1 MKVKRRAN
9 APASMEKRAGISAP
23 EPRHGRRGLRRSW
36 AEEREQESESMDKT
50 MFFRILNS
58 EMELAT
64 GCTEPG
70 AVALTGAYAGA
81 ELNKRGEVIRR
92 MEVNASTN
100 ILKNAMAA
108 GIPGTKYTGMGY
120 ASAIGACAAAPEKQL
135 EVINGVSDDV
145 YKAAEL
151 LVESGKVVVGHADVP
166 QKLYIEVIAHG
177 DTHTARAV
185 IADLHTNLIALEVD
199 GESVM
204 TAGGSAAGGSDKD
217 VVTPEEIAEFL
228 TLRKIYDFCDKEL
241 DPMNDPID
249 IIRSAV
255 SVNSA
260 ICERGLEKDYGLAI
274 GPNLRRNCHDGLM
287 TWDMVTNSMMVTAA
301 GADARMAGAPYSVVA
316 NSGSGNQGITATM
329 PTVALAKWKD
339 IPEDKMLRA
348 VTMSHLVAIR
358 IKSKFGRLS
367 ALCGATVAGTGSAC
381 AITYLL
387 GGDYDAVC
395 RAVPN
400 MIGNV
405 AGMLCDGAK
414 ADCALKISSCVNAAF
429 QAAFMALRGV
439 RVQNTDGI
447 VETDPEHTIDN
458 FAELGNKGSGP
469 LDAAILHMM
478 LNKK

>member
-1 MKVKRRAN
+1 
-9 APASMEKRAGISAP
+9 
-23 EPRHGRRGLRRSW
+23 
-36 AEEREQESESMDKT
+36 MDKT

-316 NSGSGNQGITATM
+316 NSGSGNQGITVSVPLIVYARHLGSSDEQLYR
-329 PTVALAKWKD
+329 ALV
-339 IPEDKMLRA
+339 L
-348 VTMSHLVAIR
+348 SNLVAIHQKTG
-358 IKSKFGRLS
+358 IGRLS
-367 ALCGATVAGTGSAC
+367 AFCGAVCAGAAAGAGIAYLDGGGYCEAC
-381 AITYLL
+381 H
-387 GGDYDAVC
+387 AVVN
-395 RAVPN
+395 ALS
-400 MIGNV
+400 IV
-405 AGMLCDGAK
+405 AGMVCDGAK
-414 ADCALKISSCVNAAF
+414 PSCAGKIAFSVNAGILGYVMYRDGQQF
-429 QAAFMALRGV
+429 YGG
-439 RVQNTDGI
+439 DGI
-447 VETDPEHTIDN
+447 VKKGVENTIDSI
-458 FAELGNKGSGP
+458 ARLGRDGMRATN
-469 LDAAILHMM
+469 DEIIRIM
-478 LNKK
+478 LGA

>member
-1 MKVKRRAN
+1 
-9 APASMEKRAGISAP
+9 
-23 EPRHGRRGLRRSW
+23 
-36 AEEREQESESMDKT
+36 MDKT

-228 TLRKIYDFCDKEL
+228 TLRKI
-241 DPMNDPID
+241 
-249 IIRSAV
+249 
-255 SVNSA
+255 
-260 ICERGLEKDYGLAI
+260 
-274 GPNLRRNCHDGLM
+274 
-287 TWDMVTNSMMVTAA
+287 
-301 GADARMAGAPYSVVA
+301 
-316 NSGSGNQGITATM
+316 
-329 PTVALAKWKD
+329 
-339 IPEDKMLRA
+339 
-348 VTMSHLVAIR
+348 
-358 IKSKFGRLS
+358 
-367 ALCGATVAGTGSAC
+367 
-381 AITYLL
+381 
-387 GGDYDAVC
+387 
-395 RAVPN
+395 
-400 MIGNV
+400 
-405 AGMLCDGAK
+405 
-414 ADCALKISSCVNAAF
+414 
-429 QAAFMALRGV
+429 V
-439 RVQNTDGI
+439 R
-447 VETDPEHTIDN
+447 
-458 FAELGNKGSGP
+458 
-469 LDAAILHMM
+469 
-478 LNKK
+478 